1 MSTIIGNSVLASI
14 GLKED
19 KLTLE
24 TWKCANNVLIIRAVV
39 EAYLESIL
47 KYWWVY

>member
-1 MSTIIGNSVLASI
+1 MSTIIGNPVLALI

-19 KLTLE
+19 KLKLE
-24 TWKCANNVLIIRAVV
+24 MWKCANNVLIIHAVF
-39 EAYLESIL
+39 EPYWESIL

>member
-1 MSTIIGNSVLASI
+1 MSTIKGNPVLALI

-19 KLTLE
+19 KLKLE
-24 TWKCANNVLIIRAVV
+24 MWKCANNVLIIRAVF